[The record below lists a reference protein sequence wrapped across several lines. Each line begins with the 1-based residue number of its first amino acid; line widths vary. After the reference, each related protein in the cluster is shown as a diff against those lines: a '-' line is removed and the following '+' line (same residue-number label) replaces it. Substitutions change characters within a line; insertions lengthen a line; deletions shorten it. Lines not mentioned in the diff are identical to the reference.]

1 MKNIN
6 KTIVV
11 KYSGILLLFL
21 LIATSCKKLIEVP
34 ANPIDQIPQSHVF
47 ADSSDI
53 IGAMAGIYT
62 NFGVGVGSLN
72 FGSGQITINTGLT
85 GDELVPQIAF
95 GGDDVELYQN
105 AILPANGKDGTTWT
119 DAYKCIY
126 QMNVCLAG
134 ISSTNAISPA
144 LKKQLLA
151 EIKVTRA
158 LYYFN
163 MVNTWGAV
171 PLILSTDYTLTKSQP
186 RAPVDTIYKQI
197 LADLTSAE
205 SNLNSNYPSA
215 GRARPNKYVAEALL
229 SKVYLYRGMWQ
240 QALTASN
247 DVINSGLYSLTTDL
261 NAVFLDGSTE
271 ALWQLPAN
279 SQYEATPEGFA
290 LLPNDGQNLSYAYAP
305 QYALSQ
311 ELISSFENG
320 DNRMNQWT
328 VSYAL
333 NGTNYSVAYKYKNLS
348 STASPTEDYMVIR
361 LAELYLIR
369 AEALAHTGN
378 FTGAMADVNLIR
390 QRAGLLPAAAISQT
404 DVLVAIMKERRIELF
419 CEWGNRWF
427 DLNRTGTINTVLSAE
442 KTGWKPTSSLFPIPI
457 TELQSNPFLTQNPGY
472 PGAK

>member
-1 MKNIN
+1 
-6 KTIVV
+6 
-11 KYSGILLLFL
+11 
-21 LIATSCKKLIEVP
+21 
-34 ANPIDQIPQSHVF
+34 
-47 ADSSDI
+47 
-53 IGAMAGIYT
+53 
-62 NFGVGVGSLN
+62 
-72 FGSGQITINTGLT
+72 
-85 GDELVPQIAF
+85 
-95 GGDDVELYQN
+95 
-105 AILPANGKDGTTWT
+105 
-119 DAYKCIY
+119 
-126 QMNVCLAG
+126 
-134 ISSTNAISPA
+134 

>member
-1 MKNIN
+1 
-6 KTIVV
+6 
-11 KYSGILLLFL
+11 
-21 LIATSCKKLIEVP
+21 
-34 ANPIDQIPQSHVF
+34 
-47 ADSSDI
+47 
-53 IGAMAGIYT
+53 
-62 NFGVGVGSLN
+62 
-72 FGSGQITINTGLT
+72 
-85 GDELVPQIAF
+85 
-95 GGDDVELYQN
+95 
-105 AILPANGKDGTTWT
+105 
-119 DAYKCIY
+119 
-126 QMNVCLAG
+126 
-134 ISSTNAISPA
+134 
-144 LKKQLLA
+144 
-151 EIKVTRA
+151 
-158 LYYFN
+158 
-163 MVNTWGAV
+163 
-171 PLILSTDYTLTKSQP
+171 
-186 RAPVDTIYKQI
+186 
-197 LADLTSAE
+197 
-205 SNLNSNYPSA
+205 
-215 GRARPNKYVAEALL
+215 
-229 SKVYLYRGMWQ
+229 
-240 QALTASN
+240 
-247 DVINSGLYSLTTDL
+247 
-261 NAVFLDGSTE
+261 
-271 ALWQLPAN
+271 
-279 SQYEATPEGFA
+279 
-290 LLPNDGQNLSYAYAP
+290 
-305 QYALSQ
+305 LSQ